1 MQAGYET
8 GRMVMPLVERKL
20 TARQII
26 TRDSIENA
34 IALIMATGG
43 STNAIMHLQAIHREA
58 GLGDLPLSRFD
69 EFSRRSPQ
77 VASVY
82 PASAY
87 DMVDF
92 YHAGGVPAVL
102 WELKERLHLDAMT
115 CTGKTAGRGAFSGGA
130 VASP

>member
-8 GRMVMPLVERKL
+8 GRMVMRLVERKL

-69 EFSRRSPQ
+69 EFSRRIPQ

-82 PASAY
+82 PAS
-87 DMVDF
+87 
-92 YHAGGVPAVL
+92 
-102 WELKERLHLDAMT
+102 RL
-115 CTGKTAGRGAFSGGA
+115 
-130 VASP
+130 